1 MTTMKESLFSKAAD
15 IVVKGAGYQS
25 SDRPVDL
32 ICARS
37 DESNELVL
45 MRLVIIKKDLNKL
58 SEKQPKYDIND
69 LTLSDIFQF
78 HKIIF

>member
-1 MTTMKESLFSKAAD
+1 MQESLFSKAAD
-15 IVVKGAGYQS
+15 VVVKGAGYQS

-37 DESNELVL
+37 DESNELGL
-45 MRLVIIKKDLNKL
+45 MRLVIIKKDLNQL
-58 SEKQPKYDIND
+58 SEQQPKYIND

-78 HKIIF
+78 HKVIF